1 MYGGFANRII
11 FKILVA
17 IETVLLM
24 AKTQDFVTRQ
34 ALDSFRS
41 HKLKLLVHVQSSQD
55 MHGIQNPN
63 EKQKAKSQITRVI

>member
-1 MYGGFANRII
+1 MYGGFAYGSS

-24 AKTQDFVTRQ
+24 AKTQHFVMRQ
-34 ALDSFRS
+34 ALDSFRG
-41 HKLKLLVHVQSSQD
+41 HKLKLLVHVQSLQD

-63 EKQKAKSQITRVI
+63 EKQKAKSQITTVI